1 MLWLLLFPLT
11 LILLALLA
19 WNKGRLIANDY
30 SIPTLSKKSI
40 YTFKKLLIVY
50 PHADDEVLTCGGL
63 TQILSMKNIHS
74 TLLILTMG
82 EKGTQ
87 DAHLYSALKSI
98 RTKEAREVAK
108 LIKVRKVIQ
117 EDIGDGQ
124 VKKNKEIAMRII
136 KRTIERENP
145 DLVITYDLAGMYG
158 HEDHITT
165 SEITT
170 DLIHTHFPSITLWYV
185 TQPKTLIDCLKLP
198 EHMAKD
204 KEYFKKRAVPTHK
217 VYIGRKI
224 LNKIR
229 GVYAYKSQF
238 GSFKRSR
245 PVKFLPVWLQ
255 LSVSQYEYY
264 MTAHSPRT
272 TLQE

>member
-1 MLWLLLFPLT
+1 MWWLLLFLLV
-11 LILLALLA
+11 LIIPALLA

-30 SIPTLSKKSI
+30 SVPSLPKKSVF
-40 YTFKKLLIVY
+40 TFKKLLIVY

-63 TQILSMKNIHS
+63 TQILAEKKIDS

-82 EKGTQ
+82 EKGTK
-87 DAHLYSALKSI
+87 DAHLYSALKLI
-98 RTKEAREVAK
+98 RTKEAKKVAK
-108 LIKVRKVIQ
+108 LIKISKVIQ

-124 VKKNKEIAMRII
+124 VKKHTEMATRII

-145 DLVITYDLAGMYG
+145 DIIITYDLAGMYG

-165 SEITT
+165 AEITT
-170 DLIHTHFPSITLWYV
+170 DLVHTYFPSITLWYV
-185 TQPKTLIDCLKLP
+185 TQPKSLIDCLKLP

-245 PVKFLPVWLQ
+245 PIKVLPVWLQ

-264 MTAHSPRT
+264 MTAHTPQKRS
-272 TLQE
+272 